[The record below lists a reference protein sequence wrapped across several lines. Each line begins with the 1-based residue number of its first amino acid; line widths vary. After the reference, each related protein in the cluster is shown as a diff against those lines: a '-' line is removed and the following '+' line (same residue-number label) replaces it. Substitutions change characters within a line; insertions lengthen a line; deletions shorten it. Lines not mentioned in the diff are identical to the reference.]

1 MIWIQPLHLMRNKR
15 GSFYPPLFP
24 KRGSKRLKKGVIL
37 PPHIIYIIKINILEE
52 VKKKSKINWGGCG
65 GYYII
70 PVAIGK
76 NKTLGDS
83 SKKVLSYL
91 INLWVC
97 CDKVHPSTEAIME
110 ATFSSEKSVKRAK
123 VQLVDLGLISIT
135 HIGKGRGDANEYKV
149 NEDEINK
156 FLGVELFTTSQPVQ
170 DETKTKSGRKKLN

>member
-1 MIWIQPLHLMRNKR
+1 MEEKKAKR
-15 GSFYPPLFP
+15 S
-24 KRGSKRLKKGVIL
+24 
-37 PPHIIYIIKINILEE
+37 
-52 VKKKSKINWGGCG
+52 INWGGCG

-76 NKTLGDS
+76 NKTLSDS
-83 SKKVLSYL
+83 SKKVLSYF

-123 VQLVDLGLISIT
+123 TQLLDLGLISII
-135 HIGKGRGDANEYKV
+135 HQGKGRGDANEYRV
-149 NEDEINK
+149 NEWKINK
-156 FLGVELFTTSQPVQ
+156 FLGVELFTISNATQ